1 MHLGLPLQEP
11 AQPATFPERLL
22 INSWVLELCHPLGT
36 QFESGT
42 CSQLEE
48 GLPRLA
54 GLQTQGLWDSRGGN
68 AYINPPGCRT
78 RAKLG
83 YTSEVHPAATWR
95 LMCFVQRT
103 TCRQKG
109 SSQTQGLW
117 TRVVRKTVS
126 VGSLERC
133 LRHGDQQLSSSRAV
147 HGPPTRGH
155 SLYHGTR
162 LALVS
167 QKLPLSFGNL
177 NLSWTPGANGF
188 RESWCRVHLNT
199 TAGPP

>member
-1 MHLGLPLQEP
+1 MASVRRGPPSSCWAADSGALGFQRRECIYKP
-11 AQPATFPERLL
+11 
-22 INSWVLELCHPLGT
+22 
-36 QFESGT
+36 
-42 CSQLEE
+42 
-48 GLPRLA
+48 
-54 GLQTQGLWDSRGGN
+54 SRVQ
-68 AYINPPGCRT
+68 NPSE
-78 RAKLG
+78 AG

-162 LALVS
+162 LALVA
-167 QKLPLSFGNL
+167 QKLPHCQFWESEPFLD
-177 NLSWTPGANGF
+177 
-188 RESWCRVHLNT
+188 SWCKWLPRELVQSTSEYNCRSSLVST
-199 TAGPP
+199 GEVSAQWAWAWMMRPV